1 MRSHT
6 VWALVRVKCS
16 SRQVLP
22 PMIGVAPIYAI
33 CFAGYAPRPTPYPT
47 PNISTAFLYRFD
59 PIPHALARC
68 SSCPRSVALKLK
80 PNNLTRF
87 SPGSYNFGKDI
98 QRSRKDQV
106 KQKATGWQRQMELH
120 LPTLCYSAS
129 HFLTFYFLCFFP
141 LQPDSELGYFQI
153 FNAGCLSGAFLN
165 FAEINY
171 YFKPHPPH
179 VHAFL

>member
-1 MRSHT
+1 
-6 VWALVRVKCS
+6 
-16 SRQVLP
+16 
-22 PMIGVAPIYAI
+22 MIGVAPIYAI

-68 SSCPRSVALKLK
+68 SPCPRSVALKLK
-80 PNNLTRF
+80 PHNLTRF

-106 KQKATGWQRQMELH
+106 KQKATGRQRQMELH
-120 LPTLCYSAS
+120 LPYLVS
-129 HFLTFYFLCFFP
+129 LCFAFP
-141 LQPDSELGYFQI
+141 HLLFFVFVVAQRPALQPDSELGYFQI
-153 FNAGCLSGAFLN
+153 FNAGCLSGAFFN

-179 VHAFL
+179 VHPFL

>member
-1 MRSHT
+1 VRSHT
-6 VWALVRVKCS
+6 VSALLRVKCS

-59 PIPHALARC
+59 PIPHALSRC

-80 PNNLTRF
+80 QNNLTRF

-106 KQKATGWQRQMELH
+106 KQKATGRQRQMELH
-120 LPTLCYSAS
+120 LPYLV
-129 HFLTFYFLCFFP
+129 LLCFAFP
-141 LQPDSELGYFQI
+141 HLLF
-153 FNAGCLSGAFLN
+153 FVFLFANALHCSPTASWDISKSSTRAAYRVPF
-165 FAEINY
+165 
-171 YFKPHPPH
+171 
-179 VHAFL
+179 